1 MVSYLQQ
8 DGEIFLESDFRIDY
22 LSGLKTNKVKDLAF
36 KQPRPILRMRTDRI
50 FMLYKKF
57 SKQVGDTALPTEA
70 GGQKYYKKTSVTKQA
85 LCFDYTELMAN
96 YNINLNIDMGMPDE
110 EEAGRD
116 NKPPEDKTSPYKF

>member
-1 MVSYLQQ
+1 MQEQQRIGQLLNVVSYLQQ

-57 SKQVGDTALPTEA
+57 SKQVGDTALPTESLNFYLRTPKNTWGTKLRPFQEHIE
-70 GGQKYYKKTSVTKQA
+70 GGRSNQRTGGRWTKV
-85 LCFDYTELMAN
+85 L
-96 YNINLNIDMGMPDE
+96 
-110 EEAGRD
+110 
-116 NKPPEDKTSPYKF
+116 